1 MQPIS
6 VAAKM
11 LPRVSLFSIR
21 VWCAIQAFYVMYV
34 LKNILSLDHEHRSQI
49 SLTIFN
55 EIHFWS
61 VSVELQWCKGMDQC
75 KRMGI
80 LLAGTKIHDA
90 TDIWTW
96 SKTLTLPIPSC
107 NLQQSMAN
115 KISLIFTSGIN

>member
-1 MQPIS
+1 
-6 VAAKM
+6 
-11 LPRVSLFSIR
+11 
-21 VWCAIQAFYVMYV
+21 
-34 LKNILSLDHEHRSQI
+34 
-49 SLTIFN
+49 
-55 EIHFWS
+55 
-61 VSVELQWCKGMDQC
+61 MDQC

>member
-21 VWCAIQAFYVMYV
+21 VWCTIKAFYV
-34 LKNILSLDHEHRSQI
+34 ILSLDHEHRSQI

-55 EIHFWS
+55 EIHFGLFF
-61 VSVELQWCKGMDQC
+61 ELQWCKGMDQC